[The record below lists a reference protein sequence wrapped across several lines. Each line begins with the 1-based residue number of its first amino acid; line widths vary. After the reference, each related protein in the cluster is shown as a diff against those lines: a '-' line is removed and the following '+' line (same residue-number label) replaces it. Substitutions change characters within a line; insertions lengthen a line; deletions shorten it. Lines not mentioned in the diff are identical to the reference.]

1 MAVQNQRIAT
11 IQREPVEKPFIYIS
25 EKSVALASK
34 RLNGNAFKVWLYL
47 ARHQDALDWEI
58 SPAAISEAWGIPI
71 SSVQKSITELKNE
84 KYLVQK
90 SGSNK
95 NAYWFY
101 EVSRLEEEANQVLQI
116 TNASYAGTR
125 GFSF

>member
-11 IQREPVEKPFIYIS
+11 IQRETVVKPFIYLN

-47 ARHQDALDWEI
+47 ARHKDAIDWEI
-58 SPAAISEAWGIPI
+58 SPAAISNEWGIPI
-71 SSVQKSITELKNE
+71 SSVQKSLTELKNE
-84 KYLVQK
+84 KYLVSK
-90 SGSNK
+90 DSKNK

-101 EVSRLEEEANQVLQI
+101 EISRLEDEANQPLQI
-116 TNASYAGTR
+116 TNALYAGA
-125 GFSF
+125 GQINF